1 MSLLER
7 KGKGKID
14 DTVPLK
20 CNITG
25 FLNTDGHTVRKY
37 IILHTLLL
45 RKR

>member
-1 MSLLER
+1 MSVLER

-25 FLNTDGHTVRKY
+25 FLNSDGHTVRKDIFCY
-37 IILHTLLL
+37 KLCSLY
-45 RKR
+45 